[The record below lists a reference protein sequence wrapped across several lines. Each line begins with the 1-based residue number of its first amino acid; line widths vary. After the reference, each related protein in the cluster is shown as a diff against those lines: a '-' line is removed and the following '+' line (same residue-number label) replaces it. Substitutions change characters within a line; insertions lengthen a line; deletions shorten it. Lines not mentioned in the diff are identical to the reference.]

1 MAASLQRAGCRHDRR
16 VLDPAV
22 LRTPRRGAGVVKP
35 VRVVIAD
42 DEALVRQALGE
53 LIAAESALELAGE
66 AHDAG
71 GVIELAREHRPDVA
85 LVDVRMPGGG
95 GPRAARE
102 IKLCS
107 PLTRVVAL
115 SAYSDHETVI
125 EMVRA
130 GAVGYVVKGAPG
142 REVVDAIL
150 SGARGETTLLAEITG
165 VLDQRALT
173 TVFQPIVRLTTGEMV
188 GVEALSRFP
197 DDLLSTEAWFKAAEA
212 VGLQTELEILA
223 VQTALEHLPSLRE
236 ELYLAVN
243 LSPKTLQVWPSIIL
257 EAGAKDRVVLEL
269 TEHARIEDYD
279 MLERA
284 ISGARS
290 DGARIAVDDV
300 GAGFANLQR
309 FRKRAPAPV
318 SVDVSGERRV
328 ELDEVRSDVEDV
340 LEVGE
345 ASADVVDRDACP
357 VGASSRDR
365 PFEHVVVLDA
375 CVFGELEDYA
385 ILRSRLEDDRR
396 PHLKGLR
403 REIDREVELFAQ
415 RGQVFERGL
424 DSQDL
429 QLGLETDRLGCLE
442 PRLGAEEVVGE
453 ARERLY
459 PDHLA
464 GCQSHD
470 RLEHGR
476 QRPLVEHAPDA
487 IDVCATAV
495 GFVPLS
501 FDVLRELGDDLAR
514 DLRRE
519 GGFSP
524 CAAQNRIHDL
534 APRRSLD
541 HIPDRARPDH
551 LDDRFMVGVGR

>member
-102 IKLCS
+102 VKLCS

-150 SGARGETTLLAEITG
+150 SGARGETTLSAEITG
-165 VLDQRALT
+165 EIVAELSQHVERERHETDGRRAHINRIRRVLDQRALT

-300 GAGFANLQR
+300 GAGFANLQHILHV
-309 FRKRAPAPV
+309 APDFIKLDTSLTRDIHTDRSRSALAKALV
-318 SVDVSGERRV
+318 SF
-328 ELDEVRSDVEDV
+328 
-340 LEVGE
+340 
-345 ASADVVDRDACP
+345 A
-357 VGASSRDR
+357 
-365 PFEHVVVLDA
+365 
-375 CVFGELEDYA
+375 GELGSTIVAEGIETHEEPGALSDLGVHYGQGYYIA
-385 ILRSRLEDDRR
+385 R
-396 PHLKGLR
+396 PG
-403 REIDREVELFAQ
+403 
-415 RGQVFERGL
+415 
-424 DSQDL
+424 
-429 QLGLETDRLGCLE
+429 
-442 PRLGAEEVVGE
+442 
-453 ARERLY
+453 
-459 PDHLA
+459 
-464 GCQSHD
+464 
-470 RLEHGR
+470 
-476 QRPLVEHAPDA
+476 PL
-487 IDVCATAV
+487 
-495 GFVPLS
+495 PLS
-501 FDVLRELGDDLAR
+501 FKA
-514 DLRRE
+514 
-519 GGFSP
+519 
-524 CAAQNRIHDL
+524 
-534 APRRSLD
+534 
-541 HIPDRARPDH
+541 
-551 LDDRFMVGVGR
+551 